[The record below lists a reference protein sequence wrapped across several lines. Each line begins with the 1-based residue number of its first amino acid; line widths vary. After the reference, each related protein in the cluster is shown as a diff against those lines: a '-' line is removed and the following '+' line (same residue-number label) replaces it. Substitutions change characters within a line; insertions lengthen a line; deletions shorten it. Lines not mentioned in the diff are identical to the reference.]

1 MSKNSALKH
10 DVSLMDFDKFAF
22 IEQLSGERTVI
33 LTQWDA
39 NASASVLFA
48 TKLYE
53 RPKGRQRQLSAS

>member
-1 MSKNSALKH
+1 
-10 DVSLMDFDKFAF
+10 MDFDKFAF